1 VLGAAAPV
9 SAGVGFERRIPGF
22 TSGEAYKVGFDY
34 PYARVNRYFIR
45 QTIDLGGETEKVD
58 ADINQFAGSPWAAQV
73 SSFNQ
78 RLRELGWV
86 DGRTVSIVYRWAEG
100 KLDRYS
106 DFAAEFVQLKVD
118 VIVTV
123 GSAIPAVKRATS
135 TIPTVFAAA
144 VDPLGSGF
152 VSSLARPGGNITGLS
167 LQSTDIAGKRI
178 ELLVQMIPK
187 LTRLAVLANAAY
199 PAALRESADVQAA
212 AGHFGL
218 AVNTL
223 EVHGADEIGPAI
235 TALKGEAKALYL
247 CPDSLVIANVTHINA
262 SALNAGIATMWSA
275 REFSEKGGLISY
287 GTNEVDLFRRA
298 ADYVDKILR
307 GAKPADIP
315 VEQPTKFD
323 LVINLKTAK
332 TLGLT
337 IPDKLLATADE
348 VIE

>member
-1 VLGAAAPV
+1 MLASNLSIYSDFITLISGAASAWSLTARAQQRPTIGFLGA
-9 SAGVGFERRIPGF
+9 SSE
-22 TSGEAYKVGFDY
+22 S
-34 PYARVNRYFIR
+34 
-45 QTIDLGGETEKVD
+45 
-58 ADINQFAGSPWAAQV
+58 SWAAQV

-100 KLDRYS
+100 KIDRYS

-135 TIPTVFAAA
+135 TIPIAFAAA
-144 VDPLGSGF
+144 ADPLGSGF
-152 VSSLARPGGNITGLS
+152 VSSLAHPGGNITGLS

-178 ELLVQMIPK
+178 ELLVQMIPA

-218 AVNTL
+218 AVNAL
-223 EVHGADEIGPAI
+223 EVHGAAEIDPAI
-235 TALKGEAKALYL
+235 IALKGEAKALYL

-275 REFSEKGGLISY
+275 REFSKGGLASY
-287 GTNEVDLFRRA
+287 GANEVDLFRRA

-315 VEQPTKFD
+315 VEQPTKLG

-332 TLGLT
+332 ALGLT
-337 IPDKLLATADE
+337 IPHNLQVLADE

>member
-1 VLGAAAPV
+1 
-9 SAGVGFERRIPGF
+9 
-22 TSGEAYKVGFDY
+22 
-34 PYARVNRYFIR
+34 
-45 QTIDLGGETEKVD
+45 
-58 ADINQFAGSPWAAQV
+58 
-73 SSFNQ
+73 
-78 RLRELGWV
+78 
-86 DGRTVSIVYRWAEG
+86 
-100 KLDRYS
+100 
-106 DFAAEFVQLKVD
+106 
-118 VIVTV
+118 
-123 GSAIPAVKRATS
+123 
-135 TIPTVFAAA
+135 

-167 LQSTDIAGKRI
+167 LQSTDMTGKRI
-178 ELLVQMIPK
+178 ELLVQMIPG

-235 TALKGEAKALYL
+235 IALKGEVKAMYL

-275 REFSEKGGLISY
+275 REFSEKGGPISY
-287 GTNEVDLFRRA
+287 GANEADLFRRA
-298 ADYVDKILR
+298 ADFVDKILR

-315 VEQPTKFD
+315 VEQPTKIE
-323 LVINLKTAK
+323 LVINLKTANA
-332 TLGLT
+332 LGIT
-337 IPDKLLATADE
+337 VPNNLLALADE

>member
-1 VLGAAAPV
+1 MRRRDFITLISGAASVWPLTAHAQPDGKRPTIGFLGASSD
-9 SAGVGFERRIPGF
+9 SA
-22 TSGEAYKVGFDY
+22 
-34 PYARVNRYFIR
+34 
-45 QTIDLGGETEKVD
+45 
-58 ADINQFAGSPWAAQV
+58 WAAQV

-135 TIPTVFAAA
+135 TIPIVFAAA

-167 LQSTDIAGKRI
+167 LQSTDMTGKRI
-178 ELLVQMIPK
+178 ELLVQMIPA

-235 TALKGEAKALYL
+235 IALKGEAKAMYL

-287 GTNEVDLFRRA
+287 GANEVDLFRRA

-315 VEQPTKFD
+315 VEQPTKIE

-332 TLGLT
+332 ALGLT
-337 IPDKLLATADE
+337 VPHNLLVLADE